1 MNAPSVRGVH
11 ARGKFPDHPGTLV
24 GMERRWQIAT
34 LGGVP
39 IYVTPGWLLFVAL
52 IGWIFYGGLS
62 RSSSLPD
69 EEVIALS
76 ALAVV
81 LFFGGVAVHEGA
93 HALVARRFGL
103 PVFGVTFVFW
113 GGYTETPAGAKGALR
128 EFTVSIVG
136 PLSTLAIA
144 LLLYVVRDVTSGET
158 SEVVGRLAYLN
169 LLFAG
174 VNAIP
179 ALPLDGGHALTA
191 AVRGLTGNRRT
202 AERVT
207 GYVSLGAGVALVAGG
222 FVSLRNGGEWWLPM
236 LFIGFQMISFG
247 RGTDQRVALRT
258 RLAEGRVADAMR
270 PLADIV
276 PAEMS
281 LSEALDRFLR
291 DAPGRYFPVVE
302 GDRLI
307 GTISLRTSKRVG
319 SRDPLRPVRDAT
331 LPLEHSMIVGREM
344 SLDEATERLAG
355 RDGMVVEGGRLL
367 GALGPT
373 DIESWLRGERH
384 REPGP
389 VHDVARGLPPRPD
402 V

>member
-1 MNAPSVRGVH
+1 
-11 ARGKFPDHPGTLV
+11 
-24 GMERRWQIAT
+24 MERRWQIAT

-128 EFTVSIVG
+128 EFAVSIVG

-144 LLLYVVRDVTSGET
+144 LLLFVLRDVTSGET

-222 FVSLRNGGEWWLPM
+222 FVSLRNGGGWWLPM

-247 RGTDQRVALRT
+247 RGTEQRVALRT

-276 PAEMS
+276 PAELS
-281 LSEALDRFLR
+281 LSEALDRYLR
-291 DAPGRYFPVVE
+291 AAPGRYFPVTE
-302 GDRLI
+302 ADRLI
-307 GTISLRTSKRVG
+307 GTISLKTSKRIG
-319 SRDPLRPVRDAT
+319 SKDPLRPVRDAT
-331 LPLEHSMIVGREM
+331 IPLEQSMTVDPGM
-344 SLDEATERLAG
+344 SLDEAAERLAG

-373 DIESWLRGERH
+373 DIESWLRGELQRQ
-384 REPGP
+384 PGP
-389 VHDVARGLPPRPD
+389 VHDAARGLPPRPD
-402 V
+402 L

>member
-1 MNAPSVRGVH
+1 
-11 ARGKFPDHPGTLV
+11 
-24 GMERRWQIAT
+24 MERRWQIAT
-34 LGGVP
+34 LSGVP
-39 IYVTPGWLLFVAL
+39 IFVTPGWLLFVAL
-52 IGWIFYGGLS
+52 IAWIFYGGLS
-62 RSSSLPD
+62 NSSLPD
-69 EEVIALS
+69 GEVIALS

-113 GGYTETPAGAKGALR
+113 GGYTETPAGSKGALR
-128 EFTVSIVG
+128 EFAVSIVG

-144 LLLYVVRDVTSGET
+144 LLLYVVRDATSGQA
-158 SEVVGRLAYLN
+158 SAVVGELAFLN

-191 AVRGLTGNRRT
+191 AVRGLTGSRRT
-202 AERVT
+202 AERVA

-222 FVSLRNGGEWWLPM
+222 FVSLRDGGGWWLPM

-247 RGTDQRVALRT
+247 RGTEQRVALRT

-281 LSEALDRFLR
+281 LSEALDRYLR
-291 DAPGRYFPVVE
+291 AAPGRYFPVAE
-302 GDRLI
+302 ADRLI
-307 GTISLRTSKRVG
+307 GTVSLKTSKRIG

-331 LPLEHSMIVGREM
+331 IPLEQSMTVDPGM
-344 SLDEATERLAG
+344 SLDEAAERLAG

-373 DIESWLRGERH
+373 DIESWLRGELQTR
-384 REPGP
+384 PGP
-389 VHDVARGLPPRPD
+389 VHDAARGLPPRPD
-402 V
+402 L

>member
-1 MNAPSVRGVH
+1 
-11 ARGKFPDHPGTLV
+11 
-24 GMERRWQIAT
+24 MERRWQIAT

-62 RSSSLPD
+62 RRSSLPD
-69 EEVIALS
+69 QELLVLS
-76 ALAVV
+76 ALSVV

-93 HALVARRFGL
+93 HALVARRFDL

-128 EFTVSIVG
+128 EFTVAIVG

-144 LLLYVVRDVTSGET
+144 LLLYVVRDATSGDA
-158 SEVVGRLAYLN
+158 SEVVGELASLN

-191 AVRGLTGNRRT
+191 AVRGITGSRRT
-202 AERVT
+202 AERVA

-222 FVSLRNGGEWWLPM
+222 FVSLRSGGGWWLPM

-247 RGTDQRVALRT
+247 RGTEQRVALRS
-258 RLAEGRVADAMR
+258 RLAEGRVTDAMR
-270 PLADIV
+270 PLADV

-281 LSEALDRFLR
+281 LSEALDRYLR
-291 DAPGRYFPVVE
+291 DAPGRYFPVAD

-307 GTISLRTSKRVG
+307 GTISLKSSARIGSK
-319 SRDPLRPVRDAT
+319 DPLRPVRDAT
-331 LPLEHSMIVGREM
+331 LPLERSMTLEPTM
-344 SLDEATERLAG
+344 PLDEAVERLAG
-355 RDGMVVEGGRLL
+355 RDGMVVDGSRLL
-367 GALGPT
+367 GGLGPN

-384 REPGP
+384 REPGA
-389 VHDVARGLPPRPD
+389 VHDLARGLPPRPD
-402 V
+402 L